1 MFPCGGKFVSDEAQP
16 EEPAPEGVFRI
27 VGDRARR
34 AGRFGAQRLCADGE
48 AQLDVGFDLAR
59 VECAVEGAEL
69 DGVRGALGG
78 EGRVEVE
85 QVVAAVVV
93 VLPGTHPPV
102 GVCAAA
108 LPVPNPRKFVHGRG
122 LAPVQFGEETLLDGA
137 APALSAFGRDAQSH
151 GQQVFLGVDDV
162 HQPPQALRGVLA
174 EADVDVDAAGTV
186 GLCARRP
193 DGSDHRLHH
202 LDVLVAAHWA
212 DHLRRGVGD
221 RAVALDRPVPP
232 VGYGHLP
239 VVKVEADVPRRRA
252 EVRGDGL
259 GGTFPAYAGG
269 FNLDTESLVFHGVC
283 SFRLV
288 ASFSGGAFRPP
299 RPA

>member
-1 MFPCGGKFVSDEAQP
+1 MSGSLPPCRVAGEFLEQVFPCGGKFVSDEAQP

-59 VECAVEGAEL
+59 VECAVEGAEF
-69 DGVRGALGG
+69 D
-78 EGRVEVE
+78 
-85 QVVAAVVV
+85 
-93 VLPGTHPPV
+93 
-102 GVCAAA
+102 
-108 LPVPNPRKFVHGRG
+108 
-122 LAPVQFGEETLLDGA
+122 
-137 APALSAFGRDAQSH
+137 
-151 GQQVFLGVDDV
+151 
-162 HQPPQALRGVLA
+162 GVLA

-193 DGSDHRLHH
+193 DGSDDLLHH
-202 LDVLVAAHWA
+202 LDVLVAAHRA

-232 VGYGHLP
+232 VGHGHLP

-252 EVRGDGL
+252 
-259 GGTFPAYAGG
+259 FPASAPQ
-269 FNLDTESLVFHGVC
+269 TA
-283 SFRLV
+283 RLTP
-288 ASFSGGAFRPP
+288 AQPP
-299 RPA
+299 RRAPVWPQGGDRILGLYRQKTAAPSRANFRKIPGWGYRPKNQNQPPFFGRLFA